1 MDKFRKLPEKI
12 IFAIKSV
19 IGRECSSIHEP
30 TLKGSELVYLKKCI
44 KTNYVSSVG
53 PYVKKFENKI
63 SKYTKSKY
71 SIATVNGTSA
81 LHIALMVAGIKPKDE
96 VLIPSLNFIASAN
109 ATIYCNAVPHFIDVE
124 KKTLGVDADKLS
136 DYLKKNTRNY
146 KGLCIN
152 KRTNRVIRAIVPTH
166 TFGHPFNIQKIIIL
180 SKKYNLKFI
189 EDAAESLGSFFHGKH
204 TGTFGDMGILSFNGN
219 KTITTGGG
227 GIILTNNKKYADQA
241 RHLTSTAKK
250 KHSFELI
257 YNMIGYNY
265 RLPNI
270 NAAIGCAQLEQIEL
284 FLKSKRKLLKKY
296 KKVFKEIPEVKLFIE
311 PKDCKSNYWL
321 QTIILNKGSFEL
333 RNLILKMAKKKG
345 IALRP
350 VWKILTS
357 LPHFKFCPHMDVSN
371 SKELEKK
378 IINLPS
384 SSHLG
389 FRL

>member
-146 KGLCIN
+146 KGLCI
-152 KRTNRVIRAIVPTH
+152 R
-166 TFGHPFNIQKIIIL
+166 
-180 SKKYNLKFI
+180 
-189 EDAAESLGSFFHGKH
+189 SLQSS
-204 TGTFGDMGILSFNGN
+204 DM
-219 KTITTGGG
+219 
-227 GIILTNNKKYADQA
+227 
-241 RHLTSTAKK
+241 
-250 KHSFELI
+250 
-257 YNMIGYNY
+257 
-265 RLPNI
+265 
-270 NAAIGCAQLEQIEL
+270 
-284 FLKSKRKLLKKY
+284 
-296 KKVFKEIPEVKLFIE
+296 
-311 PKDCKSNYWL
+311 
-321 QTIILNKGSFEL
+321 
-333 RNLILKMAKKKG
+333 
-345 IALRP
+345 
-350 VWKILTS
+350 
-357 LPHFKFCPHMDVSN
+357 
-371 SKELEKK
+371 
-378 IINLPS
+378 
-384 SSHLG
+384 
-389 FRL
+389 